1 MNASLRRVGALCWVA
16 LLGAVPLSAQREDY
30 GSRLG
35 RIETGQ
41 PIYYSAGTGLRMEAV
56 YPSLQ
61 KWYLPQEIAGEYRRQ
76 WAYTNYARD
85 PYRRYLDPGLE
96 GGYFYDLYGRF
107 LNKGW
112 LIYDWRQDPA
122 DRLGRVGHFA
132 GRPIRL
138 VVPQL
143 GHCRRHQGP
152 ALLFGAHRR
161 RDLRHAD
168 AHDLSQDRV
177 QRGYVQ
183 LRG

>member
-16 LLGAVPLSAQREDY
+16 LLGAAPLSAQREDY

-112 LIYDWRQDPA
+112 LIYDWRQVQPTGSGGSGILQAANTARGSATWSLPA
-122 DRLGRVGHFA
+122 TPRASTTSRCSSA
-132 GRPIRL
+132 TRSSP
-138 VVPQL
+138 
-143 GHCRRHQGP
+143 C
-152 ALLFGAHRR
+152 
-161 RDLRHAD
+161 
-168 AHDLSQDRV
+168 
-177 QRGYVQ
+177 
-183 LRG
+183 